1 MLQVPIEDVIQFME
15 QMVRF
20 NRYLGIKL
28 LEIKPGFALMEIP
41 FREDFIGDPFR
52 PALHGGVITSL
63 VDTCG
68 GAAVWSEADAMDRVS
83 TVDLRVDYLRP
94 GPLED
99 LRCEA
104 RVLRTGNRVGVAEM
118 KVYAKNDPDRI
129 IASGKGVY
137 NIRRSDTHHCPAP
150 TE

>member
-1 MLQVPIEDVIQFME
+1 MLQVPLEDVIQFME

-20 NRYLGIKL
+20 NRYLGIRL
-28 LEIKPGFALMEIP
+28 LELRPGFALMELP
-41 FREDFIGDPFR
+41 YREDFIGDPFR
-52 PALHGGVITSL
+52 PALL
-63 VDTCG
+63 
-68 GAAVWSEADAMDRVS
+68 DRVS
-83 TVDLRVDYLRP
+83 TVDLRIDYLRP

-104 RVLRTGNRVGVAEM
+104 TVLRIGNRVGVTEM
-118 KVYAKNDPDRI
+118 KVYAKTDPDRI
-129 IASGKGVY
+129 IASGKAVY

>member
-1 MLQVPIEDVIQFME
+1 MLQVPLELVIEFME
-15 QMVRF
+15 QSVRF
-20 NRYLGIKL
+20 NKFLGIKL
-28 LEIKPGFALMEIP
+28 LELKRGYALMELP

-68 GAAVWSEADAMDRVS
+68 GAAVWSAADAMDRVS
-83 TVDLRVDYLRP
+83 TVDLRIDYLRP

-104 RVLRTGNRVGVAEM
+104 TVLRIGNRVGVTEM
-118 KVYAKNDPDRI
+118 KVYAKTDPERI
-129 IASGKGVY
+129 IASGKAVY
-137 NIRRSDTHHCPAP
+137 NIRRSDTHHGPAP